1 MVHYYKQGEFSACLL
16 FSRRSRMSFKLF
28 AATIV
33 ALSVPLLAH
42 SALITSHSDAYI
54 ASAVIDGT
62 ISADEYGPGN
72 SYSFTGGGTGF
83 GGQLGPSTMYLK
95 SDSIYLYIGFAN
107 LGVPNDGNQYIVY
120 FHTRAGGFQPNGV
133 EMDDTADGGRA
144 NISRLSLNGTEYVS
158 FFNGTTNKPDFALV
172 FNNQSPGF
180 SAFFDL
186 KGAGSSHD
194 LISHAASSLGSAQVE
209 FRFNLSDLAIIPGGT
224 VDFTVLEI
232 SSTSYLSNE
241 GLPNQGFDSNP
252 GFNDGNTT
260 IHSNFHRFV
269 TAMAGTSGAMTN
281 RVNATALNMPSTA
294 PSAATNSFAT
304 VNAFSGVSFTN
315 PLCIRT
321 PPGETNRL
329 FVVEQ
334 GGRIVVI
341 TNLAN
346 PSRSVFMNIGSRV
359 TFPGGSSE
367 SGLLSMDFHPNY
379 ASNGHFYV
387 WYTASGAGQRNRLA
401 RYQVATN
408 NPNAANTNSEMIII
422 NQFDDCP
429 NHNGGDIHFGS
440 DGYLYLSLG
449 DEGSGNDACL
459 GGNSQ
464 LINKDFF
471 AGILRIDIDKKPGSL
486 APNYHAAI
494 VTPTNYA
501 IPPDNPYIGATQF
514 NGSAVS
520 PSSVRTEFYAVGLR
534 NPFRMSFDKPTGY
547 LYVGDVG
554 QNQREEVNII
564 VKGGNY
570 GWKWRE
576 GYIATPGIGSPPAGF
591 TNYID
596 PIIDYAHSGDSTNI
610 GNVITGGIV
619 YRGDNTP
626 QLYGKYIFSDNGSGN
641 IWSLTNNGI
650 NPTKF
655 GRLTGDANIAGFG
668 ADPRNGDI
676 LMADI
681 VEGQIKKLVT
691 VTGNGS
697 FPQTLADT
705 GIFSSLTNLTPNAG
719 IEPYSINVPFWS
731 DNAIKTRWFS
741 VPNTNLYLN
750 FSAESLWTFPTGTIW
765 VKHFDLE
772 LTNGVASSRRRL
784 ETRVLVKNATG
795 DGGYGVTY
803 RWGSSITNAGLVPDN
818 GLDEPIVIYDN
829 GIIRTQVWHY
839 PSRGECNVCHNGG
852 AGFAL
857 SFQTP
862 QMNRNH
868 TYSGDTTNQLKAMER
883 AGYFSGS
890 IGSINHLRR
899 MEPATNNAISVE
911 YRVRSFL
918 QANCAQCHYPG
929 GSTPAGF
936 DTRLLTSLSSAGLID
951 GELANNQGNTNN
963 RVIVGNS
970 FTNSMMLSRI
980 LTRGP
985 GQMPPLASNLLDTQS
1000 IALVRAWILGEA
1012 DDYET
1017 YAEWQVRHFGST
1029 NSPNAQP
1036 DVDFD
1041 NDGNINEL
1049 EYLTGTQPT
1058 NTFNVWGVT
1067 AVDTDGTFPTLEF
1080 EQVAGAGFDVQV
1092 STNLIDGEWLSL
1104 DIPENAPVFTAN
1116 TITTNIPD
1124 RAGTNL
1130 AERFYRVNVYDP

>member
-1 MVHYYKQGEFSACLL
+1 MLVKIL
-16 FSRRSRMSFKLF
+16 
-28 AATIV
+28 AATVV
-33 ALSVPLLAH
+33 ALSMPLLAH

-54 ASAVIDGT
+54 GSAVIDGT
-62 ISADEYGPGN
+62 ISANEYGPGN
-72 SYSFTGGGTGF
+72 AYSFTGGGSGF
-83 GGQLGPSTMYLK
+83 GGQLGPSTMYMK
-95 SDSIYLYIGFAN
+95 SDSLYLYVGFAN
-107 LGVPNDGNQYIVY
+107 LGVPNDGNQYLVY
-120 FHTRAGGFQPNGV
+120 LHTRAGGFQPNGT
-133 EMDDTADGGRA
+133 EMDDVSDGGRA
-144 NISRLSLNGTEYVS
+144 NASRLSLNGAEYVS
-158 FFNGTTNKPDFALV
+158 FYNGATNKPDFALL
-172 FNNQSPGF
+172 FNNESPGF
-180 SAFFDL
+180 SALFDL
-186 KGAGSSHD
+186 KGAGSNHD
-194 LISHAASSLGSAQVE
+194 LISHSVSALGSAQVE
-209 FRFNLSDLAIIPGGT
+209 FRIALNDLAITSGGT
-224 VDFTVLEI
+224 VDFTALEI

-241 GLPNQGFDSNP
+241 GLPYQGFSSNP

-260 IHSNFHRFV
+260 IYSNFHRFV
-269 TAMAGTSGAMTN
+269 TATVGTSGAMTN
-281 RVNATALNMPSTA
+281 RVNATSLNMPSSA
-294 PSAATNSFAT
+294 PSAATNSFT
-304 VNAFSGVSFTN
+304 TINAFSGVSFTN

-334 GGRIVVI
+334 GGRIAVI

-346 PSRSVFMNIGSRV
+346 PTRTVFMNVGSRV

-367 SGLLSMDFHPNY
+367 SGLLSMDFHPDY
-379 ASNGHFYV
+379 ASNGYFYV
-387 WYTASGAGQRNRLA
+387 WYTASGVNQPNRLS
-401 RYQVATN
+401 RFQVFTN
-408 NPNAANTNSEMIII
+408 NINAANTNSEVILFS
-422 NQFDDCP
+422 QTDTCS
-429 NHNGGDIHFGS
+429 NHNGGDVHFGP

-449 DEGSGNDACL
+449 D
-459 GGNSQ
+459 GGNANDTCGDNGQS
-464 LINKDFF
+464 INKNFF
-471 AGILRIDIDKKPGSL
+471 ASILRLDVDKKPGSL
-486 APNYHAAI
+486 RPNYHVAI
-494 VTPTNYA
+494 FGTTNYA
-501 IPPDNPYIGATQF
+501 IPPDNPFIGATQF
-514 NGSAVS
+514 NGVAVNS
-520 PSSVRTEFYAVGLR
+520 NTVRTEIYAIGLR

-576 GYIATPGIGSPPAGF
+576 GYIDTPGIGSPPAGF

-596 PIIDYAHSGDSTNI
+596 PIIDYSHSGPATNT

-619 YRGDNTP
+619 YRGDNIP
-626 QLYGKYIFSDNGSGN
+626 ELYGKYIFSDNGSGN
-641 IWSLTNNGI
+641 IWSLTNNGT

-668 ADPRNGDI
+668 TDPRNGDV

-691 VTGNGS
+691 VTGSGS

-741 VPNTNLYLN
+741 VPNTNLFLG

-772 LTNGVASSRRRL
+772 LTNGVASSRRRI

-803 RWGSSITNAGLVPDN
+803 RWGTSITNALLVPDN
-818 GLDEPIVIYDN
+818 GLDEPIVINDS

-852 AGFAL
+852 AGFSL
-857 SFQTP
+857 SFKTP
-862 QMNRNH
+862 QMNRDH
-868 TYSGDTTNQLKAMER
+868 AYSGDTTNQLKALER

-899 MEPATNNAISVE
+899 MEPATNNSISVE

-929 GSTPAGF
+929 GPTPAGF
-936 DTRLLTSLSSAGLID
+936 DTRLFTSLSSAGLID

-963 RVIVGNS
+963 KVIVGNS

-980 LTRGP
+980 LTRGS

-1012 DDYET
+1012 AGYET

-1029 NSPNAQP
+1029 NNPDAQP
-1036 DVDFD
+1036 DFDFD
-1041 NDGNINEL
+1041 LDGNINEL

-1058 NTFNVWGVT
+1058 NSLDVWSVT
-1067 AVDTDGTFPTLEF
+1067 AVDTDGAFPSLVF
-1080 EQVAGAGFDVQV
+1080 DQIAGTGFDVQV
-1092 STNLIDGEWLSL
+1092 ATNLVDGEWLSL
-1104 DIPENAPVFTAN
+1104 DIPENAPVFTA
-1116 TITTNIPD
+1116 TSITTNIPD
-1124 RAGTNL
+1124 RDGTNL
-1130 AERFYRVNVYDP
+1130 TERFYRVNVYDP